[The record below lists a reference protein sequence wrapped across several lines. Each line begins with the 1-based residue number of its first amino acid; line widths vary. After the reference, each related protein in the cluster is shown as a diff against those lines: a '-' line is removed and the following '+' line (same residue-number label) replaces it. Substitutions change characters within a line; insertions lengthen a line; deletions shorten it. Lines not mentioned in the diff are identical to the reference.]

1 MERERILS
9 LVAAKGGKAK
19 VTKLEIPAPLQKFN
33 ADNNT
38 LRVRIVAMWA
48 NENDDAANS
57 CQSLLRETVGNNE
70 FSQIANLDG
79 FDATAVPTGVTP
91 ENWPYKDNNP
101 QTKVDAYK
109 ARVLGKFFTATKYTV
124 TVASLCKD
132 LGGELAT
139 VDRVHDKDKKRTYP
153 TLADCTLDAPNDDD
167 KVVMWE
173 RLQNRLQRRLAEKR
187 LFVGPFVPVTDAT
200 NINAQGAAISTDV
213 TV

>member
-1 MERERILS
+1 MQRESVLS

-19 VTKLEIPAPLQKFN
+19 VTKLEIPQPLAKFN

-48 NENDDAANS
+48 NETDDDANS

-79 FDATAVPTGVTP
+79 FDATIAPAGV
-91 ENWPYKDNNP
+91 ENWPYTDNNP

-124 TVASLCKD
+124 TVAALCKD
-132 LGGELAT
+132 LGGEFAT
-139 VDRVHDKDKKRTYP
+139 VDRVHDKTKKRTYP
-153 TLADCTLDAPNDDD
+153 TLTDCTLDAPNDDD
-167 KVVMWE
+167 KVIMWE
-173 RLQNRLQRRLAEKR
+173 RLQNRLQRRIAEKR
-187 LFVGPFVPVTDAT
+187 LFVGPFVPSTDTT
-200 NINAQGAAISTDV
+200 NINAQGASVSTDV

>member
-1 MERERILS
+1 MQREQILS

-19 VTKLEIPAPLQKFN
+19 VTKLEIPAQLQQFN
-33 ADNNT
+33 NANNT
-38 LRVRIVAMWA
+38 LRVRVVAMWA
-48 NENDDAANS
+48 NETDDDANT
-57 CQSLLRETVGNNE
+57 CQSLLRETTGNNE

-79 FDATAVPTGVTP
+79 FDATIAPKGV

-101 QTKVDAYK
+101 QTKVNAYK

-132 LGGELAT
+132 LGGDLAT
-139 VDRVHDKDKKRTYP
+139 VDRVHDKTKKRTYP
-153 TLADCTLDAPNDDD
+153 TLTDCTLDPPNDDD
-167 KVVMWE
+167 KVIMWE

-187 LFVGPFVPVTDAT
+187 LFVGAFTPDTDTT
-200 NINAQGAAISTDV
+200 NINAQGAAVSNDV